1 MSSKIS
7 PVWLLVVVASLAC
20 FTEIRSEAQAV
31 ELGRVTGVALYQ
43 DSALVSH
50 EQRVPLREG
59 INKLTLNGLP
69 TNAVSQ
75 SVQVEFPE
83 MAGLQVREITFTLSE
98 ESEQAEPVKILEE
111 KLKEVRK
118 EIAKLEAA
126 QLVFD
131 KKKTYAHELANS
143 FAKGFGAS
151 GEERPDI
158 DEARAVWAYAES
170 AHNEAQ
176 DGLAALKQQ
185 VADKEKS
192 VKELEKELAEARKQQ
207 GSLRGKV
214 SLSLTAVKGGEALM
228 RLSYLAPDCGWIPAY
243 EIRAEPSN
251 KRLSLG
257 YRAMAFQNTQLEW
270 NGVKAVLH
278 TGNANRSGNAPQL
291 DGLYLTPLS
300 EREMM
305 FSKSSVV
312 LYESPPVDK
321 STRVQQDTTSFQA
334 VLSEAVTLKGDGTQV
349 RLAVLEKE
357 LAATF
362 WTEITPSVLQE
373 GYLLGESANTL
384 EMPILAG
391 PAMVFTDGKLTTQVD
406 IARVPPGEKFTV
418 SMGVDERISVKRREG
433 RQMEQQTGLIDKTV
447 TLKREFHTD
456 VTNTRTT
463 PHEVRVKDRFPV
475 SRNAKIEVRTESPKS
490 KEVELDADTG
500 VFEWRQTLNGGT
512 TRTFSTRY
520 SVVYPRDWIINTD
533 F

>member
-1 MSSKIS
+1 M
-7 PVWLLVVVASLAC
+7 
-20 FTEIRSEAQAV
+20 
-31 ELGRVTGVALYQ
+31 
-43 DSALVSH
+43 
-50 EQRVPLREG
+50 
-59 INKLTLNGLP
+59 
-69 TNAVSQ
+69 
-75 SVQVEFPE
+75 
-83 MAGLQVREITFTLSE
+83 
-98 ESEQAEPVKILEE
+98 
-111 KLKEVRK
+111 
-118 EIAKLEAA
+118 
-126 QLVFD
+126 
-131 KKKTYAHELANS
+131 
-143 FAKGFGAS
+143 
-151 GEERPDI
+151 
-158 DEARAVWAYAES
+158 
-170 AHNEAQ
+170 
-176 DGLAALKQQ
+176 
-185 VADKEKS
+185 
-192 VKELEKELAEARKQQ
+192 
-207 GSLRGKV
+207 
-214 SLSLTAVKGGEALM
+214 
-228 RLSYLAPDCGWIPAY
+228 
-243 EIRAEPSN
+243 
-251 KRLSLG
+251 
-257 YRAMAFQNTQLEW
+257 
-270 NGVKAVLH
+270 
-278 TGNANRSGNAPQL
+278 
-291 DGLYLTPLS
+291 
-300 EREMM
+300 
-305 FSKSSVV
+305 
-312 LYESPPVDK
+312 
-321 STRVQQDTTSFQA
+321 
-334 VLSEAVTLKGDGTQV
+334 

-475 SRNAKIEVRTESPKS
+475 SRNAKIEVRTDSPKA